1 MSQRRLTA
9 QIKAALYAYATA
21 FAGGIEFTAWKAAT
35 LAGLKATPSGD
46 GGEDWAEDDP
56 ELPRLERSGIGG
68 MLGAWRR
75 TRDRCL
81 RTMGLSVH
89 KASAYAAAKEPEA
102 LGWTFDRSTLPELL
116 ALGDEFTR
124 ATTSTEG
131 ALTRAVWHSWVRG
144 WTNAAADLTVDDAI
158 TEALRATRVEL
169 QHQGM
174 ELVRAGTARELRD
187 KILADLG
194 SGAYDGMNP
203 EIVADQ
209 LRRKFGAAE
218 YNWERLARSEIA
230 LAQSRG
236 KVEMYEREGIE
247 RVDYV
252 TAGDERVS
260 NICRALEAASPYPI
274 ATAPVPVQDS
284 HPNCRCT
291 VRARID

>member
-1 MSQRRLTA
+1 MTQRRLTA
-9 QIKAALYAYATA
+9 QIKAILGAYATA
-21 FAGGIEFTAWKAAT
+21 AHGGIAFEDWKAAMV
-35 LAGLKATPSGD
+35 GSLKSTPSGD

-68 MLGAWRR
+68 MLQAWRR
-75 TRDRCL
+75 TRDRAL
-81 RTMGLSVH
+81 RILGLT
-89 KASAYAAAKEPEA
+89 AAKYYGADSAKEA
-102 LGWTFDRSTLPELL
+102 EGLGWVFDRSSLMQLL
-116 ALGDEFTR
+116 ALGDEFTA

-144 WTNAAADLTVDDAI
+144 WVNGAAELSVDDSI
-158 TEALRATRVEL
+158 TEALRVTRTEL

-203 EIVADQ
+203 EVVAEQ

-230 LAQSRG
+230 MAQSRG

-260 NICRALEAASPYPI
+260 TICRQLEASGPYTIAAAPI
-274 ATAPVPVQDS
+274 PVQDS

-291 VRARID
+291 LRARID